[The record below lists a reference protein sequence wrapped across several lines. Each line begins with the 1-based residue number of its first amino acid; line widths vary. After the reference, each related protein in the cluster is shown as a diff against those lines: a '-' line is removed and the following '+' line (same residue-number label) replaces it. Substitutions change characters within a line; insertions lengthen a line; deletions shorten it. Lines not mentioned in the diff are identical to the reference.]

1 MVLFFICFGRWFCMK
16 KVIVVIVLF
25 LVFPRFVNAYS
36 AESMI
41 AMDMSS
47 GRVLYEQNANKE
59 KLIASTTK
67 IMTTLVAIEQM
78 DLDTLI
84 TVDENVLKA
93 YGSAIYIEVG
103 EVITLRDLL
112 YGLMLR
118 SGNDAAIVIANAVG
132 GSMEGFVSL
141 MNKKAYE
148 IGMSHT
154 IFYNSHGLEENDGSG
169 NTSTAY
175 DMALLMRIAM
185 QNSHFREITGTE
197 NYVGKSDQKTYHW
210 TNKNKL
216 LQNYEYTIGGKTG
229 FTEKARR
236 TLVTAA
242 EKDGKGI
249 VIVTLNDGNDFDD
262 HKNLYEVLFSNL
274 ELVSVFESD
283 DFLVPDSDYE
293 NDELY
298 IEKDV
303 SILLTKEEKQSLK
316 VQYEMYTLENYKS
329 GDQVGVA
336 HVLLDNQEIMS
347 VRIYVKKAEESKK
360 MSFFQKLFGWLF
372 RW

>member
-1 MVLFFICFGRWFCMK
+1 MSRIVLFFL
-16 KVIVVIVLF
+16 LF
-25 LVFPRFVNAYS
+25 FSFPLLVCAYS
-36 AESMI
+36 AESMV
-41 AMDMSS
+41 AMDMNSK
-47 GRVLYEQNANKE
+47 RILYEQNATKE

-67 IMTTLVAIEQM
+67 IMTALVAIEQM
-78 DLDTLI
+78 DLDTEI
-84 TVDENVLKA
+84 VVDERVLKA

-103 EVITLRDLL
+103 ERIALRDLL

-148 IGMSHT
+148 LGMSHT
-154 IFYNSHGLEENDGSG
+154 IFYNSHGLEENDGKG

-175 DMALLMRIAM
+175 DMALLMSYAM
-185 QNSHFREITGTE
+185 KNEDFSKITSAK
-197 NYVGKSDQKTYHW
+197 NYVAKSDQKTYHW
-210 TNKNKL
+210 VNKNKL
-216 LQNYEYTIGGKTG
+216 LQSYEYTIGGKTG

-242 EKDGKGI
+242 EKEGRRI
-249 VIVTLNDGNDFDD
+249 TIVTLNDGNDFRD
-262 HKNLYEVLFSNL
+262 HENLYDVLFSKM
-274 ELVSVFESD
+274 ELVSVLKKENFT
-283 DFLVPDSDYE
+283 VPEWKFKDS
-293 NDELY
+293 LY

-303 SILLTKEEKQSLK
+303 DVLLAKEEKEHINIT
-316 VQYEMYTLENYKS
+316 YEMYELENYQS

-336 HVLLDNQEIMS
+336 HICLDDKELMQA
-347 VRIYVKKAEESKK
+347 RIYVEIKKEQKEGFFSKI
-360 MSFFQKLFGWLF
+360 FGWLF